1 MLRVEGGLFFANAT
15 PVAAKIRGAAQRED
29 VHAVVV
35 DAETVPFIDVTA
47 AQVLDQLARELKAEG
62 VRMVIARNIG
72 QVRDVI
78 HATPGDS
85 ILDTAYPTVD
95 EAVTRVVAER

>member
-1 MLRVEGGLFFANAT
+1 MLRIEGGLFFANAG
-15 PVAAKIRGAAQRED
+15 PVAREIRSTATRAD
-29 VHAVVV
+29 VHTIVI

-47 AQVLDQLARELKAEG
+47 AQVLDQVARELRG
-62 VRMVIARNIG
+62 GWRPGGDRPQLG

-85 ILDTAYPTVD
+85 ILDAAFPTVD
-95 EAVTRVVAER
+95 QAVKQVVAER